1 MAVHAPWSSSGPS
14 GRFRWAVFNEPHSA
28 RADLQQLLDEDDVV
42 ADQRRAAAA
51 LRNSGVEDA
60 EQLVLVCNSWALA
73 MHRVGPGESGPLA
86 GTRFYNEWVAMMQN
100 NVGTRLE
107 IHGAVMEGQPMIM
120 WP

>member
-1 MAVHAPWSSSGPS
+1 M
-14 GRFRWAVFNEPHSA
+14 FNEPHSA

-42 ADQRRAAAA
+42 ADQGRAAAA
-51 LRNSGVEDA
+51 LRNSGVKDA

-107 IHGAVMEGQPMIM
+107 IHGAVMEGRPMII